1 MVPFLFAGPYF
12 WGIGLAEAESEEIPA
27 MQLMLKRRLLGY
39 IVPAFNMPL
48 FGWNLYQMM
57 IRVQTGAVN
66 VNSTAFLEEILV
78 TFSALFLSIII
89 PRFFPVYRSTYRLED
104 EGLTIT
110 RFLRGRK
117 VLPYGEIDRAEVY
130 IRLDEK
136 ISSDAKNYAMD
147 ASTNYRKSGF
157 KFKDYTN
164 AEDKIMN
171 LFVGLD
177 IYMISPEKPKAL
189 LKELKRRNRKFRA
202 KVVELTSRGKRIQ
215 ELG

>member
-1 MVPFLFAGPYF
+1 MEPFLFAESYF
-12 WGIGLAEAESEEIPA
+12 WGIGLAEAEGDEIPA
-27 MQLMLKRRLLGY
+27 VQLMLRRRLLGY
-39 IVPAFNMPL
+39 LVPGFNMPL
-48 FGWNLYQMM
+48 FGWNLYQMV
-57 IRVQTGAVN
+57 IRVQTEAIN
-66 VNSTAFLEEILV
+66 VNSMEFLEEFLI
-78 TFSALFLSIII
+78 TFSALFLSIVM
-89 PRFFPVYRSTYRLED
+89 PRFFPVYQSKYRLES
-104 EGLTIT
+104 EGVSIT

-130 IRLDEK
+130 LRLDEK
-136 ISSDAKNYAMD
+136 ISEEAKKYAMD
-147 ASTNYRKSGF
+147 ASAGYRKSGF

-189 LKELKRRNRKFRA
+189 LKELKRRNRKFSA
-202 KVVELTSRGKRIQ
+202 KLVELTSRGKRIQ

>member
-1 MVPFLFAGPYF
+1 M
-12 WGIGLAEAESEEIPA
+12 AEAESEEIPA

>member
-1 MVPFLFAGPYF
+1 MVPFLFAEPYF
-12 WGIGLAEAESEEIPA
+12 WGIGLAEAGGEEIPA
-27 MQLMLKRRLLGY
+27 VPLMLRRRLLGY
-39 IVPAFNMPL
+39 LVPAFNMPL
-48 FGWNLYQMM
+48 FGWNLYQMLM
-57 IRVQTGAVN
+57 RVQTGAVN
-66 VNSTAFLEEILV
+66 VNSAAFLEELLV
-78 TFSALFLSIII
+78 TFSALFLSIVI

-104 EGLTIT
+104 EGLSIV
-110 RFLRGRK
+110 RFLHRRK
-117 VLPYGEIDRAEVY
+117 VLPYREIDRAEVY
-130 IRLDEK
+130 LRLDEK

-147 ASTNYRKSGF
+147 ASAGYRKSGF

-189 LKELKRRNRKFRA
+189 LKELKTRNRRFTA
-202 KVVELTSRGKRIQ
+202 KIVELTSRGKRIQ

>member
-1 MVPFLFAGPYF
+1 MEPFLFAEPYF
-12 WGIGLAEAESEEIPA
+12 WGIGLAEAGGEEIPA
-27 MQLMLKRRLLGY
+27 VQLMLRRRLLGY
-39 IVPAFNMPL
+39 LVPAFNMPL

-57 IRVQTGAVN
+57 IRVQTGVIN
-66 VNSTAFLEEILV
+66 VNSMEFLEEFLV

-89 PRFFPVYRSTYRLED
+89 PRFFPVYRSTYRLES
-104 EGLTIT
+104 EGVSLT

-136 ISSDAKNYAMD
+136 ISEEAKKYAMD
-147 ASTNYRKSGF
+147 TSTNYRKSGF

-189 LKELKRRNRKFRA
+189 LKELKRRNRKFSA
-202 KVVELTSRGKRIQ
+202 KLVELTSRGKRIQ